1 MLLVLCV
8 ITYGIVASSPS
19 IHYGLDTTATEL
31 EEICSR
37 CSSKDLLDGHW
48 KDNGDAVDH
57 LQGDEDE
64 DEDDHPWLRT
74 PIKSGSTS
82 SMDSKYLGPHLI
94 PSGPYFHDKVRHAS
108 LDNTSSSLSN
118 IDDIKK
124 GNPRNPFLGTYVHNS
139 YFIVF

>member
-1 MLLVLCV
+1 VS
-8 ITYGIVASSPS
+8 APS

-31 EEICSR
+31 EEICSK

-57 LQGDEDE
+57 LQGDDDDD
-64 DEDDHPWLRT
+64 DEDDHPWFRT
-74 PIKSGSTS
+74 PVKSGSTS

-94 PSGPYFHDKVRHAS
+94 PSGPYFHDRVRHAS
-108 LDNTSSSLSN
+108 LDNASSSLSN

-124 GNPRNPFLGTYVHNS
+124 GHPRNPFLGT
-139 YFIVF
+139 FISNFTAF